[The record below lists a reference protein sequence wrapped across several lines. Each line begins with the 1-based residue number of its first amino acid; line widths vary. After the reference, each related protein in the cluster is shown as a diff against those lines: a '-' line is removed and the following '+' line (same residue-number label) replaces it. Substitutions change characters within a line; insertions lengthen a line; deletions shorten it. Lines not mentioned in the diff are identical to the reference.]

1 MDPKK
6 VGNAIMNLR
15 KKVGYTQRELADR
28 IGVSDK
34 AVSKW
39 ERGLGLPDTAI
50 IGKIAILLDS
60 DTDSLLAGDFVH
72 HNNGWTGLL
81 ILKENLNGIRAN
93 TIIYDKPVINFM
105 LSYFML
111 MGIRDIRIVSGEEDR
126 QYIISKYGNGGKIG
140 LKLTC
145 WEDIKEEEYIN
156 SQSNVMVIFGM
167 TFIYGVDQ
175 TRFFQKAMLDKS
187 KTTFLSLPKKKI
199 DSPAR
204 IYFDSDKKVV
214 TSEDGEKLRT
224 QYDYYQIPIV
234 FCPAHVICSMRFE
247 ENIENKFF
255 SCIKIYNEVYTVTL
269 DRGFV
274 EIPLNTWDDVM
285 DASSFVKIAQKAC
298 GMQIYCIEEIA
309 WRRGMISHEEVIRLG
324 EQKKDTAY
332 GKYILEIADAKV
344 NGKSVGCSNV

>member
-1 MDPKK
+1 MDPKR
-6 VGNAIMNLR
+6 VGNAIAYLR

-60 DTDSLLAGDFVH
+60 DTDSLLAGDLVH
-72 HNNGWTGLL
+72 HINGWSGLL
-81 ILKENLNGIRAN
+81 ILKENINGIRAN

-111 MGIRDIRIVSGEEDR
+111 MGIRDIKIVCGEEDR
-126 QYIISKYGNGGKIG
+126 QYVNGIYGNGEKLG
-140 LKLTC
+140 LKLTY
-145 WEDIKEEEYIN
+145 WEEIKEEEYIN

-187 KTTFLSLPKKKI
+187 KTTVLSLPKKKI
-199 DSPAR
+199 DSPTR
-204 IYFDSDKKVV
+204 IYYDSDKKVV

-224 QYDYYQIPIV
+224 QYDYYQIPII
-234 FCPAHVICSMRFE
+234 FCPAHVVCSMRFE
-247 ENIENKFF
+247 GNIGDE
-255 SCIKIYNEVYTVTL
+255 SIPYTKICDEAYTVTL

-274 EIPLNTWDDVM
+274 EIPLNTWDDVIA
-285 DASSFVKIAQKAC
+285 ASSFVKIAQKAC

-309 WRRGMISHEEVIRLG
+309 WRRGMISHEDFIRLG
-324 EQKKDTAY
+324 EQKKDTPY
-332 GKYILEIADAKV
+332 GKYILEIAEAKV
-344 NGKSVGCSNV
+344 NGKSVGC

>member
-1 MDPKK
+1 MDPKR
-6 VGNAIMNLR
+6 VGNAIAYLR

-60 DTDSLLAGDFVH
+60 DTDSLLAGDLVH
-72 HNNGWTGLL
+72 HINGWSGLL
-81 ILKENLNGIRAN
+81 ILKENINGIRAN
-93 TIIYDKPVINFM
+93 TIIYDKPVIDFM

-111 MGIRDIRIVSGEEDR
+111 MGIRDIKIVCGEEDR
-126 QYIISKYGNGGKIG
+126 QYVNGIYGNGEKLG
-140 LKLTC
+140 LKLTY
-145 WEDIKEEEYIN
+145 WEEIKEEEYIN

-187 KTTFLSLPKKKI
+187 KTTVLSLPKKKI
-199 DSPAR
+199 DSPTR
-204 IYFDSDKKVV
+204 IYYDSDKKVV

-224 QYDYYQIPIV
+224 QYDYYQIPII
-234 FCPAHVICSMRFE
+234 FCPAHVVCSMRFE
-247 ENIENKFF
+247 GNIGDE
-255 SCIKIYNEVYTVTL
+255 SIPYTKICDEVYTVTL

-274 EIPLNTWDDVM
+274 EIPLNTWDDVIA
-285 DASSFVKIAQKAC
+285 ASLFVKIAQKAC

-309 WRRGMISHEEVIRLG
+309 WRRGMISHEDFIRLG
-324 EQKKDTAY
+324 EQKKDTPY
-332 GKYILEIADAKV
+332 GKYILEIAEAKV
-344 NGKSVGCSNV
+344 NGKSVGC

>member
-1 MDPKK
+1 MEPKK
-6 VGNAIMNLR
+6 VGNAIAYLR

-60 DTDSLLAGDFVH
+60 DTDSLLAGDLVH
-72 HNNGWTGLL
+72 NNNGWTGLL
-81 ILKENLNGIRAN
+81 ILKENINGIKAN

-126 QYIISKYGNGGKIG
+126 RYIIDEYGNGGKLG
-140 LKLTC
+140 LQLTY
-145 WEDIKEEEYIN
+145 WSEIKEEDYMG

-187 KTTFLSLPKKKI
+187 KTTVLSLPQKKV

-204 IYFDSDKKVV
+204 VYYDSDKRVV
-214 TSEDGEKLRT
+214 TSEDGEKLQT
-224 QYDYYQIPIV
+224 QYDYYQIPII
-234 FCPAHVICSMRFE
+234 FCPAHVICSMELE
-247 ENIENKFF
+247 EKNERESI
-255 SCIKIYNEVYTVTL
+255 SYTRIGDEVYTVTL

-274 EIPLNTWDDVM
+274 EIPLNTWDDVI
-285 DASSFVKIAQKAC
+285 DASSFVRIVQKAC

-309 WRRGMISHEEVIRLG
+309 WRRGLISHEDFIQFG
-324 EQKKDTAY
+324 KQKKDTSC
-332 GKYILEIADAKV
+332 GKYILEIAEAKV
-344 NGKSVGCSNV
+344 NGKSVGC

>member
-1 MDPKK
+1 MDPKR
-6 VGNAIMNLR
+6 VGNAIAYLR

-60 DTDSLLAGDFVH
+60 DTDSLLAGDLVH
-72 HNNGWTGLL
+72 HINGWSGLL
-81 ILKENLNGIRAN
+81 ILKENINGIRAN
-93 TIIYDKPVINFM
+93 TIIYDKPVINYM

-111 MGIRDIRIVSGEEDR
+111 MGIRDIKIVSGEEDG
-126 QYIISKYGNGGKIG
+126 QYINSVYGNGRKLG
-140 LKLTC
+140 LKLTY
-145 WEDIKEEEYIN
+145 WEEIKEEEYIN

-187 KTTFLSLPKKKI
+187 KTTVLSLPKKKI

-204 IYFDSDKKVV
+204 IYYDSDKRVV

-247 ENIENKFF
+247 GNTENESIPYT
-255 SCIKIYNEVYTVTL
+255 KISDEVYTVTL

-309 WRRGMISHEEVIRLG
+309 WRRGMISHEEFIRLG
-324 EQKKDTAY
+324 EKQINTQY
-332 GKYILEIADAKV
+332 GKYILEIAEAKV
-344 NGKSVGCSNV
+344 NGKSVGC

>member
-1 MDPKK
+1 MDAKR
-6 VGNAIMNLR
+6 VGNAIAYLR

-60 DTDSLLAGDFVH
+60 DTDSLLAGDLVH
-72 HNNGWTGLL
+72 HNSGWTGLL
-81 ILKENLNGIRAN
+81 VLKDSVHGIKAS

-111 MGIRDIRIVSGEEDR
+111 MGIRDIKIVSGEDDQR
-126 QYIISKYGNGGKIG
+126 YIESVYGSGNKLG
-140 LKLTC
+140 LKLTY
-145 WEDIKEEEYIN
+145 WERIQEEEYIK
-156 SQSNVMVIFGM
+156 STSNVMIVSGM

-175 TRFFQKAMLDKS
+175 SRFFQKAMIDKTR
-187 KTTFLSLPKKKI
+187 TTVLSLPKKKI

-204 IYFDSDKKVV
+204 IYYDSDKKVV

-224 QYDYYQIPIV
+224 QYDYYQIPII
-234 FCPAHVICSMRFE
+234 FCPAHVICSMKLE
-247 ENIENKFF
+247 ETMGNETIPYTR
-255 SCIKIYNEVYTVTL
+255 IKDEVYTVAL

-274 EIPLNTWDDVM
+274 EIPLNTWNDVM
-285 DASSFVKIAQKAC
+285 DAASFVKTVQKAC

-309 WRRGMISHEEVIRLG
+309 WRRGMISHKEFIDLG
-324 EQKKDTAY
+324 EQMKDTPY
-332 GKYILEIADAKV
+332 GKYILEIAETKV
-344 NGKSVGCSNV
+344 NGKSVGY